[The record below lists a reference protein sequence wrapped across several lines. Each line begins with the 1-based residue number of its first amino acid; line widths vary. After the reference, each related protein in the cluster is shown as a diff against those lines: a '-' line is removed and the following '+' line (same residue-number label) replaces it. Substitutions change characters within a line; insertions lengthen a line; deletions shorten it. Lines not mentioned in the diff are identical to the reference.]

1 MGHWANFQG
10 AGEQIESTDTDG
22 KQGNWDLVVNPI
34 CGFPVFNC
42 NILTY
47 YEQNMLSTHMQS
59 CLEQIVLTLFVCLD
73 EDILCHEQACWIHTH
88 QDGTGGQAVSIPA
101 EGTFSC

>member
-22 KQGNWDLVVNPI
+22 KQGNWDLVVKSI
-34 CGFPVFNC
+34 CSFPVSNC

-47 YEQNMLSTHMQS
+47 YEQNILSTHVQS
-59 CLEQIVLTLFVCLD
+59 CLGQIVLTAWMRTFSVTSRM
-73 EDILCHEQACWIHTH
+73 AGFTHTH

-101 EGTFSC
+101 DVAFSC